1 MSGARPGGVARVPA
15 GEGDAARVLRL
26 TLRRGL
32 EAVGREIARAAL
44 YRQTQRTVLR
54 ARVDDGGDDGGGG
67 REGARD
73 VARHDGGRGG
83 GRKGKQRE
91 GEGERVAANAPTL
104 ERFRH
109 GDTIERYDGA
119 VVEAGLAGHRVVEAC
134 LLDRLRERGV
144 LGRGRA
150 ALLRHSAGL
159 WLRALFEASGMQQAL
174 AVDLDGVPAGTQTTS
189 GYAAGFERSA
199 HASRAMATYLAVIT
213 AMERRVLYG
222 RDRDG
227 LGEMGLGEDGDEVG
241 EGMGRA
247 QDDRAR
253 AKGRVMDRPMDRVM
267 DRRARRRAAHLVR
280 EICCWDRLPPGFG
293 VAEIRA
299 AFDRLMA
306 MEEVEAVE

>member
-1 MSGARPGGVARVPA
+1 MSAARPGGVARVPA
-15 GEGDAARVLRL
+15 GEDDDARALRL
-26 TLRRGL
+26 KLLRGL

-44 YRQTQRTVLR
+44 YRQTQRTALR
-54 ARVDDGGDDGGGG
+54 ARADDGGAGGAGGTGGAGGDGT
-67 REGARD
+67 R
-73 VARHDGGRGG
+73 RGG
-83 GRKGKQRE
+83 GPGVMRAAMRGATGRRE
-91 GEGERVAANAPTL
+91 AREGERVAANAPTL

-159 WLRALFEASGMQQAL
+159 WLRALFDASGMQQAL
-174 AVDLDGVPAGTQTTS
+174 AVDLDGVPAGTQATS

-199 HASRAMATYLAVIT
+199 NASRAMATYLAVMT
-213 AMERRVLYG
+213 AMEQRVLYG

-227 LGEMGLGEDGDEVG
+227 LGESGDDVG
-241 EGMGRA
+241 EEMGRT
-247 QDDRAR
+247 R
-253 AKGRVMDRPMDRVM
+253 GRPMDRG
-267 DRRARRRAAHLVR
+267 ARRRAAHLVR